1 MKKDFL
7 LRVKL
12 LSLSIMLSTVLF
24 AQKTD
29 TACKV
34 LLKEISG
41 SYNGKCANGL
51 ADGDGTAVGED
62 SYTGSFKNGFPD
74 GKGTYKFKNGNTYI
88 GYWKNGLKDGKGEF
102 KYTIN
107 GQTTILKGYWLN
119 GDYAGTEKPMEDY
132 RVTNKIG
139 VEYFSIIKKGNSK
152 DKIEISFETAYIKYL
167 PIDLSIKCSNG
178 NVTQNY
184 RTMVIQ
190 DYSIPLNC
198 AIQFTLSK
206 GAVRKLCSFTFD
218 ILKPGYYTVLLSSE

>member
-1 MKKDFL
+1 MKKDYFL
-7 LRVKL
+7 RTTLL
-12 LSLSIMLSTVLF
+12 ILSLILTTVLF
-24 AQKTD
+24 AQKPD
-29 TACKV
+29 TVCKV

-62 SYTGSFKNGFPD
+62 SYTGTFKNGLPD
-74 GKGTYKFKNGNTYI
+74 GKGTYKFKNGNTYT

-119 GDYAGTEKPMEDY
+119 GDYAGTEKPLEDY
-132 RVTNKIG
+132 RVTNKTGI
-139 VEYFSIIKKGNSK
+139 EYFSITKKNNAK
-152 DKIEISFETAYIKYL
+152 DRIEVTFETAHIKYL
-167 PIDLSIKCSNG
+167 PSDLSIKCSNG
-178 NVTQNY
+178 NVTQNF

-198 AIQFTLSK
+198 SLQYTLNNGSGLK
-206 GAVRKLCSFTFD
+206 ICSFTFD